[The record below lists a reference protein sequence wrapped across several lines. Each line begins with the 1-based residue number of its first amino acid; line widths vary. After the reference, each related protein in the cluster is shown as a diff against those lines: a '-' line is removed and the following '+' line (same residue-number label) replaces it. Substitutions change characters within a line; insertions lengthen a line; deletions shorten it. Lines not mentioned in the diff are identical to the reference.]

1 MPIYCD
7 NKIIVELKSK
17 VELEKFL
24 GDVKLSEEQF
34 FSFQKISP
42 VDESIEAEE
51 DIEDWKWKMWGTNMD
66 SFLFNEKFNIEKSK
80 FFDEIYTVSLF
91 FSTNLSTPSEIAKK
105 ISSLYANCQ
114 VTLKYFNQVLKF
126 FGEEVYLSGMQ
137 IFDKHF
143 EEDSVNSEE
152 GRKYL
157 YSESFDWEPLAF
169 ENIPFENL
177 TIQNA

>member
-17 VELEKFL
+17 
-24 GDVKLSEEQF
+24 F

-42 VDESIEAEE
+42 VRKDLENDE
-51 DIEDWKWKMWGTNMD
+51 DIDTWKWRTWGSNQD
-66 SFLFNEKFNIEKSK
+66 CFLFDEKFNIEKSK
-80 FFDEIYTVSLF
+80 FFDEMYTVSLF

-137 IFDKHF
+137 IWDKHF
-143 EEDSVNSEE
+143 EEENVHSEE

-157 YSESFDWEPLAF
+157 YSESFDWEPIL
-169 ENIPFENL
+169 L
-177 TIQNA
+177 